1 MADEFGASYGSLP
14 FSEQIAFFRRKL
26 GNQLPTNAWTDVQL
40 QEHDH
45 AFVVAGANRA
55 DLLGDFAQAVD
66 KAISQGTT
74 LEEFRKDFDDI
85 VARHGWDYK
94 GGRNWRS
101 RVIYETN
108 MRTSY
113 AAGRYAQLQEVKKA
127 RPYWQY
133 VHSDAVMHPRPQHL
147 SWNGLVLSA
156 DDPWWHTHFGPNGWG
171 CQCTVKSLAERDLAK
186 LGKAGPDKA
195 PPVNLQTR
203 TIGQR
208 SPGGPREVETPE
220 GIDPGFGYTPG
231 RDAWLRE
238 QVSRQLQAAGTP
250 ASSAGSSTGS
260 DWEPILGRNA
270 GELPAAI
277 PASPKVAPLAAK
289 PATPQ
294 AMLEAARTV
303 LGGDAKVFDVMG
315 LPVAADAQQ
324 LASLLEEPAELDQV
338 RFLPWLADVMNDPF
352 EVWMQ
357 LERHKATGVYRT
369 SARIIK
375 LYAYRPEGSEGVL
388 VIVDQVDGVLS
399 GWTVLPAGDLGQVAD
414 KRRGLLWWS
423 AS

>member
-14 FSEQIAFFRRKL
+14 FSEQIGFFRRKL
-26 GNQLPTNAWTDVQL
+26 GNQLPTNAWTDVL
-40 QEHDH
+40 LEEHDH

-55 DLLGDFAQAVD
+55 DLLEDFAQAVD

-133 VHSDAVMHPRPQHL
+133 VHSDAVMHPRPLHQE
-147 SWNGLVLSA
+147 WGDEELVLSA
-156 DDPWWHTHFGPNGWG
+156 DDPWWHTHFPPNGWG

-186 LGKAGPDKA
+186 RGKSGPDKA
-195 PPVNLQTR
+195 PTINLQTR

-220 GIDPGFGYTPG
+220 GIDPGFGYAPG

-238 QVSRQLQAAGTP
+238 QVSRQMQPAGTP
-250 ASSAGSSTGS
+250 ASSA

-270 GELPAAI
+270 GDDSRPAAI
-277 PASPKVAPLAAK
+277 PAPPKTAPLAAK
-289 PATPQ
+289 PSTPQ
-294 AMLEAARTV
+294 AMLEAARAA
-303 LGGDAKVFDVMG
+303 LGGDAKLFDVKG

-324 LASLLEEPAELDQV
+324 LANLLEEPAELDKG
-338 RFLPWLADVMNDPF
+338 RYLPWLADVMNDPF
-352 EVWMQ
+352 EVRVQ
-357 LERHKATGVYRT
+357 LERHKLTGVYRT
-369 SARIIK
+369 TAQIIK
-375 LYAYRPEGSEGVL
+375 LYAYRSEGSKDVL
-388 VIVDQVDGVLS
+388 VVVDQADGS
-399 GWTVLPAGDLGQVAD
+399 ITGWTVIAADDLGQATD